1 MRFKPLSLFLV
12 FLISAC
18 TFQMEVLT
26 TPTPQ
31 PTEEVLPPF
40 ETATSFVSTELSATP
55 PPFPTFTP
63 TATPA
68 PLPTVQPSGAYTIQ
82 FPPNGTWQDVA
93 GEIAAGAS
101 RTYVLSAAKDQIMSV
116 SVFAD
121 NNTQWHA
128 SDLEIKGEN
137 GAVLCPTAGYTCP
150 FWRGS
155 LPATQKYFITLTS
168 PVADKF
174 KIHVVINPP
183 GKAKQYFDYADPQRN
198 FSLSYS
204 DEFAPV
210 HYLGA
215 EGSKFPPQLV
225 LEYIDTPQYV
235 PTNLIEAY
243 FIVGTSTD
251 AEAVS
256 TCTQP
261 LSFGGP
267 ETIVGD
273 ETINGA
279 TFTKSEGGGV
289 GAGNIYQQIYY
300 RTVYNETCYEIT
312 YFIHYGNIGNY
323 ASDEVKEFDHEALLE
338 SFDETLST
346 FVLK

>member
-1 MRFKPLSLFLV
+1 MRFRLLALILV
-12 FLISAC
+12 LLISAC

-31 PTEEVLPPF
+31 PTEEVLAPF
-40 ETATSFVSTELSATP
+40 ETATLSAVTESSATSTA
-55 PPFPTFTP
+55 FPTNTLTSTP
-63 TATPA
+63 SPQ
-68 PLPTVQPSGAYTIQ
+68 PTIRSSGSNTIQ
-82 FPPNGTWQDVA
+82 FPANGTWQDVV
-93 GEIAAGAS
+93 GDIAAGAS
-101 RTYVLSAAKDQIMSV
+101 KTYTLSASKGQVMSV
-116 SVFAD
+116 SVYSD

-128 SDLEIKGEN
+128 SELEIKGED
-137 GAVLCPTAGYTCP
+137 GSVLCPTAGYTCP
-150 FWRGS
+150 FWRGP

-168 PVADKF
+168 PVSDTF
-174 KIHVVINPP
+174 KLRLAINPP
-183 GKAKQYFDYADPQRN
+183 GKAKQYFGYADPQGN

-210 HYLGA
+210 HYLSA
-215 EGSKFPPQLV
+215 EGTKFPPQLI

-243 FIVGTSTD
+243 FIVGTSED
-251 AEAVS
+251 SQAIS

-273 ETINGA
+273 ETVNGV

-300 RTVYNETCYEIT
+300 RTVHNATCYEIT

-323 ASDEVKEFDHEALLE
+323 ASNEVKEFDEDALLQAL
-338 SFDETLST
+338 DETLST
-346 FVLK
+346 LVLK